1 MNQQTPPALSA
12 EGSTPHRRHHNKVLL
27 TIAIFKLLKASAV
40 AAAGVTAIVFRNAD
54 LAKAFRQWVNYFRM
68 DAQNHFINSVIQR
81 LASVHA
87 HQLEMLAVGSF
98 MYAAMFMVEGLGLYF
113 EKPWAEYLVIV
124 NTFLLVPVE
133 VFELIKKP
141 SWVKVLLLVGNLAI
155 VAYLIY
161 LRTKAIRAKVVQRKA
176 ALGR

>member
-1 MNQQTPPALSA
+1 MNNQS
-12 EGSTPHRRHHNKVLL
+12 STAPYTGQSKPHHRHHNKVLL
-27 TIAIFKLLKASAV
+27 IIAIFKLLKASAV
-40 AAAGVTAIVFRNAD
+40 ATAGVTAIVFRNAD

-68 DAQNHFINSVIQR
+68 DPNNHFINGVIHR
-81 LASVHA
+81 LANVHA

-98 MYAAMFMVEGLGLYF
+98 MYAAMFMVEGFGLYF

-141 SWVKVLLLVGNLAI
+141 SWVKVLLLAGNLAI

-161 LRTKAIRAKVVQRKA
+161 LRTQAIRSKVLQRKA
-176 ALGR
+176 AIDQ